1 MTTYKPHSPKNIDFQ
16 AVAEAIVRMA
26 PAYRAPYVSVIG
38 YSEALLEGLSG
49 PLTNAQREDIE
60 AIRVSGWEAL
70 SNLNDILDVMLLMS
84 GEIEYNKQIFPIRQM
99 LNDVLRDVKRTY
111 YQAQE
116 KLPLVANINID
127 EDANIEG
134 DEHRLRQAILGLIN
148 NAFITD
154 SEGQVSL
161 KAYLDA
167 EAKQVC
173 IQIQDSCHVSS
184 EDDYTYFF
192 EPSWMSKLESGKWRQ
207 MQWQSYL
214 AHHFVDA
221 HDGEISVGRTEPTVE
236 PVGTVV
242 EIRLPLADSV
252 TPSADEE
259 K

>member
-1 MTTYKPHSPKNIDFQ
+1 MTTYKPLSPKNIDFQ

-26 PAYRAPYVSVIG
+26 PTYRAPYVSVIG

-49 PLTNAQREDIE
+49 PITDPQRDDIE

-84 GEIEYNKQIFPIRQM
+84 GEIEYEKESFSVQQM

-111 YQAQE
+111 TQVQDS
-116 KLPLVANINID
+116 LPLQVVFDLA
-127 EDANIEG
+127 ESVSVVG
-134 DEHRLRQAILGLIN
+134 DERRLRQAILGLVN
-148 NAFITD
+148 NAIVTEPMSNVLLTAD
-154 SEGQVSL
+154 IEDNQQI
-161 KAYLDA
+161 K
-167 EAKQVC
+167 
-173 IQIQDSCHVSS
+173 IQIQDNCHVSS
-184 EDDYTYFF
+184 VDDYTYFF

-221 HDGEISVGRTEPTVE
+221 HQGEISVGRTEPTIQ

-242 EIRLPLADSV
+242 IIQLPLASSAAPSDS
-252 TPSADEE
+252 
-259 K
+259 